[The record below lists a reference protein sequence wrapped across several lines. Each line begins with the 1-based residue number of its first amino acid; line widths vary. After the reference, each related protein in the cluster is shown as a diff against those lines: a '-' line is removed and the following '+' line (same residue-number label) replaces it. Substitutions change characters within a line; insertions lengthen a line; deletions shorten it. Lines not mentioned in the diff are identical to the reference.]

1 MKAIKTVT
9 AGFVLLLGMTLM
21 SAQAEVIQYE
31 IDAVHS
37 SVDFKIRHLGIS
49 WVRGSFTEFS
59 GQVNIDSENPE
70 KSQVSITV
78 QAASVD
84 TRNKARDKHLRNE
97 DYFNVEK
104 LPIISF
110 KSTSLK
116 KQKDG
121 TYLLTGKLT
130 LLKTTRTITTTLTDS
145 GEADGMHGEK
155 RRGGELAE
163 IVLKRS
169 DYGMKM
175 MIGPIGDEVTL
186 YLAFSAVK
194 K

>member
-21 SAQAEVIQYE
+21 SAQAEIIQYE

-104 LPIISF
+104 FPIISF

-130 LLKTTRTITTTLTDS
+130 LLETTRTITTTLTDS
-145 GEADGMHGEK
+145 GEVDGMHGEK

-169 DYGMKM
+169 DYGMPKKM
-175 MIGPIGDEVTL
+175 GPIGDEVTL

>member
-104 LPIISF
+104 FPIISF
-110 KSTSLK
+110 KSTSIK

-130 LLKTTRTITTTLTDS
+130 LLETTRTITTTLTDS

-169 DYGMKM
+169 DYGMKK